1 MKTGKMKLLI
11 TESEDFSEKAILEL
25 KRHFEVELAN
35 IFSEEE
41 LVEKIKEVD
50 ALFVRLRFKLSKE
63 ILSKAISLQYILT
76 ATTGLDHIDVDY
88 FEQKGGQVISLKG
101 ETDFLGTIP
110 STAEHTWG
118 LLLALIRNTTQ
129 AFDDVK
135 NGFWRRDLF
144 KGNNLRGKKIGILG
158 MGRVG
163 KQVAHYAEAF
173 GMEVRFYDTQNV
185 LSKFNV
191 FSNAEDLFEWADVI
205 SIHIP
210 LNKENSHFINRELLD
225 KLNSN
230 SILINTSRGAIVD
243 EVYLGELLEQNKIKG
258 YATDVL
264 EDELNIC
271 IDENKLVALSKQGY
285 NVIITPHIAGA
296 TLESMEMTENFVVEK
311 LNAIL
316 KK

>member
-25 KRHFEVELAN
+25 KKHFEVEVSN

-41 LVEKIKEVD
+41 LIEKLSEVD

-63 ILSKAISLQYILT
+63 ILSKSTSLKYILT
-76 ATTGLDHIDVDY
+76 AATGLDHIDVDY
-88 FEQKGGQVISLKG
+88 FEEKGGQIISLKG

-118 LLLALIRNTTQ
+118 LLLALIRNTVK

-144 KGNNLRGKKIGILG
+144 KGNNLKNKKIGILG

-173 GMEVRFYDTQNV
+173 GMEVGFYDIQSIE
-185 LSKFNV
+185 SKYKCFQ
-191 FSNAEDLFEWADVI
+191 NAEDLFTWADVV

-210 LNKENSHFINRELLD
+210 LSKENIHFINRELLN

-243 EVYLGELLEQNKIKG
+243 EIYLAELLEKNKIKG

-264 EDELNIC
+264 EDELSIC
-271 IDENKLVALSKQGY
+271 IDKNKLVALSKQGY
-285 NVIITPHIAGA
+285 NVIVTPHIAGA
-296 TLESMEMTENFVVEK
+296 TYESMEMTEEFIVDKFYKIKE
-311 LNAIL
+311 I
-316 KK
+316 